1 MISAADLARAM
12 PKVELHC
19 HLEGTMRIETLAQLG
34 KKNKIDLGVPSAD
47 DLYKFTDFDEFFRLF
62 RAVQSVLKTRDDWVR
77 LAYESVLDSARA
89 NVIYREAFI
98 SPAYFLGTGQKIGD
112 IIAGL
117 ADGLAAGEKD
127 TGVRT
132 MLIGGIDRAFGPAA
146 GIELAQGLVQL
157 RKANAPGSE
166 RLIGLGMDGIEIGTN
181 PADYYEAF
189 RLAAAAGFHCT
200 SHQGAEGPPS
210 NIKDALDILGCERI
224 DHGLAALDDSAL
236 AHRACGDRIPFNVC
250 PSSNLSVG
258 RYKCL
263 HEHPFHS
270 MRKAGLLATLGSDDP
285 AFTKIDLAD
294 EYGIVTEAF
303 GLSWAEILQTALDAV
318 DATWLSD
325 GEKRELNKRI
335 MNYARCVEGV
345 FPHAHGDCVHA

>member
-1 MISAADLARAM
+1 MIRAADLARAM

-19 HLEGTMRIETLAQLG
+19 HLEGTMRPETLAELA
-34 KKNKIDLGVPSAD
+34 KKNKVGLGVASAD

-62 RAVQSVLKTRDDWVR
+62 RAVQSVLKTRDDWAR

-89 NVIYREAFI
+89 NVIYREAFV

-117 ADGLAAGEKD
+117 ADGLAVGEKD

-132 MLIGGIDRAFGPAA
+132 MLIGGIDRAFGPCGA
-146 GIELAQGLVQL
+146 IELTQSLVQL
-157 RKANAPGSE
+157 RKANAPGTE
-166 RLIGLGMDGIEIGTN
+166 RLIGLGMDGVELGTN
-181 PADYYEAF
+181 PADYHEAF
-189 RLAAAAGFHCT
+189 RLAAAAGFHRT
-200 SHQGAEGPPS
+200 SHQGAEGPSS

-236 AHRACGDRIPFNVC
+236 AHRVSGDRIPFNVC

-263 HEHPFHS
+263 DEHPFHS
-270 MRKAGLLATLGSDDP
+270 MRKASLLATLGSDDP

-294 EYGIVTEAF
+294 EYGVVTEAF
-303 GLSWAEILQTALDAV
+303 GLSWEEILQTDLDAV
-318 DATWLSD
+318 EAAWLCDS
-325 GEKRELNKRI
+325 EKRELSRRI
-335 MNYARCVEGV
+335 MDYARCVETV
-345 FPHAHGDCVHA
+345 FPSAHRGCSHA